1 MIKKIDEKW
10 YFWSENKEK
19 KMISNQEYLLN
30 PNIIIIFFNF
40 PSMLD

>member
-1 MIKKIDEKW
+1 MKNDTFGPKIKKKKW
-10 YFWSENKEK
+10 FL
-19 KMISNQEYLLN
+19 NQEYLLD

>member
-1 MIKKIDEKW
+1 MKNDTFGPKIKK
-10 YFWSENKEK
+10 K
-19 KMISNQEYLLN
+19 KMISNQEYLLD